1 MIFDAETGLPI
12 KQECA
17 PDILHDLQL
26 IRREE
31 NEHPGTLQELHPR
44 DITAAWNQ
52 LAEYRTIVTSP
63 VSEDEARD
71 RAIEKGM
78 ALLGALQDIYFIRV
92 KKISVAACDVCTVG
106 SVNPG
111 HLTPEENQLYEA
123 LQSAMFEYLTA
134 RGFKNTPD
142 GMELS
147 MSKPPEVKA

>member
-44 DITAAWNQ
+44 DITAAWNR

-63 VSEDEARD
+63 VSADEARD
-71 RAIEKGM
+71 RAIEKDGI
-78 ALLGALQDIYFIRV
+78 ARSIAGYLLY
-92 KKISVAACDVCTVG
+92 
-106 SVNPG
+106 PG
-111 HLTPEENQLYEA
+111 EEDFRCCL
-123 LQSAMFEYLTA
+123 
-134 RGFKNTPD
+134 
-142 GMELS
+142 
-147 MSKPPEVKA
+147 